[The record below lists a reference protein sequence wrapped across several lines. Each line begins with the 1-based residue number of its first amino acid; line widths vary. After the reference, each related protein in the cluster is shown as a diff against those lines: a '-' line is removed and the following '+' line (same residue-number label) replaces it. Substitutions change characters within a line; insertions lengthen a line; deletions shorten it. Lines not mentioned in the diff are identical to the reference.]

1 MQDRLE
7 NFIRENGGQFDELE
21 PRHSVWEK
29 IDVELTDGKG
39 NGINS
44 PSVWLWKVAVV
55 ILIGAVAFLLVDRYT
70 FTEQPVAA
78 VTTVEEFNELETFY
92 TSLISKK
99 ELRVEDATSSDDF
112 FTFLATDIEE
122 IDAIY
127 AELKKTFEEDLE
139 TPAALDALVHL
150 LRQKLHLISS
160 QLDVI
165 NEIKTNENEVINSD
179 EGISSL

>member
-7 NFIRENGGQFDELE
+7 DFIKENRGQFDELE

-29 IDVELTDGKG
+29 IDVELTDGKVKS
-39 NGINS
+39 INLTM
-44 PSVWLWKVAVV
+44 WLWKVAVV

-70 FTEQPVAA
+70 FKEQQIAA

-127 AELKKTFEEDLE
+127 IELKTTFEKDLE
-139 TPAALDALVHL
+139 TPAVLDALVHL

-160 QLDVI
+160 QLDVL
-165 NEIKTNENEVINSD
+165 NEIKTNDNEVDLMD

>member
-7 NFIRENGGQFDELE
+7 DFIKENRGQFEEFE

-29 IDVELTDGKG
+29 IDVALTDGKVKS
-39 NGINS
+39 IN
-44 PSVWLWKVAVV
+44 PAMWLWKVAVV
-55 ILIGAVAFLLVDRYT
+55 ILIGAVAFLLVERYT
-70 FTEQPVAA
+70 FKEQQIAA
-78 VTTVEEFNELETFY
+78 LTTVEEFNELETFY

-99 ELRVEDATSSDDF
+99 ELRVEDATASDNF
-112 FTFLATDIEE
+112 FTFLETDIEE

-139 TPAALDALVHL
+139 TPAVLDALVHL

-165 NEIKTNENEVINSD
+165 NEIKTNENGVDVME

>member
-7 NFIRENGGQFDELE
+7 NFIKENRGQFDELE

-29 IDVELTDGKG
+29 IDVELTDGKVKS
-39 NGINS
+39 IN
-44 PSVWLWKVAVV
+44 PTMWIWKAAVV
-55 ILIGAVAFLLVDRYT
+55 ILIGAVAFLLIDRYT
-70 FTEQPVAA
+70 FKEQQIAA

-127 AELKKTFEEDLE
+127 TELKTTFEEDLE
-139 TPAALDALVHL
+139 TPAVLNALVHL

-165 NEIKTNENEVINSD
+165 NEIKTSENEVVLTD
-179 EGISSL
+179 EGLSSL